1 LVLKAAGNFFEN
13 FKIKDSTYTVGAIVQ
28 SILSKRNFT
37 VAGVPVGIELKD
49 TLNYIIHAPPT
60 SRDKKEMAL
69 L

>member
-1 LVLKAAGNFFEN
+1 
-13 FKIKDSTYTVGAIVQ
+13 
-28 SILSKRNFT
+28 LSKRNFT